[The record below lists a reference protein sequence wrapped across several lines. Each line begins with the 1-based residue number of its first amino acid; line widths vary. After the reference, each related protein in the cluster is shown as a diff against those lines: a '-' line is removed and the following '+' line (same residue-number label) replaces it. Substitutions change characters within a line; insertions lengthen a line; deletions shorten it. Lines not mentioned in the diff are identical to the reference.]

1 MPEKTKAEVKFSSF
15 EYQGSFADPVFDT
28 APLVSAGQAVYA
40 ALKPWNISPQDA
52 KYIFPVSSV
61 ADPVISFELANRK
74 YLFSLAHSAI
84 ALKVDWA
91 DWSQAE
97 LIIQMAETFKK
108 TVTGVLNT
116 EVTGHRLNI
125 LIQVVLEG
133 KLIKDITKPLA
144 APLKRMVDDLD
155 CYGFILHTTRGLF
168 LVDKSVVNPNGL
180 FMRIEHRFD
189 GQTTF
194 TKMAEALHADEL
206 WLADVLALEI
216 V

>member
-1 MPEKTKAEVKFSSF
+1 
-15 EYQGSFADPVFDT
+15 
-28 APLVSAGQAVYA
+28 
-40 ALKPWNISPQDA
+40 
-52 KYIFPVSSV
+52 
-61 ADPVISFELANRK
+61 
-74 YLFSLAHSAI
+74 
-84 ALKVDWA
+84 
-91 DWSQAE
+91 
-97 LIIQMAETFKK
+97 
-108 TVTGVLNT
+108 
-116 EVTGHRLNI
+116 
-125 LIQVVLEG
+125 
-133 KLIKDITKPLA
+133 
-144 APLKRMVDDLD
+144 LKRMVDDLD